1 MISASDS
8 LTAINAR
15 NTIIKNPGG
24 WHQLMETSGGSIM
37 ADSSRME
44 WKLVQPENAPMKNYT
59 ATTVTVNRED
69 QSATFAYIIKTYPK
83 PSPKSFDEARAQVV
97 NDYQLVLEE
106 RWIDGLR
113 KQYPVVVNDAI
124 FTQVLNT
131 LQH

>member
-1 MISASDS
+1 
-8 LTAINAR
+8 
-15 NTIIKNPGG
+15 
-24 WHQLMETSGGSIM
+24 
-37 ADSSRME
+37 
-44 WKLVQPENAPMKNYT
+44 
-59 ATTVTVNRED
+59 
-69 QSATFAYIIKTYPK
+69 
-83 PSPKSFDEARAQVV
+83 VV